1 MMKILT
7 ELTLYPIKS
16 CCGVALQ
23 EATITDSGLASGS
36 IQDREWM
43 VVDAQGQFVTQR
55 THPKMAIITPILKA
69 NMMELSAHGTRPL
82 AIPIEQPDPNAP
94 SLNVRIWRDA
104 IKAQDCGDEAASW
117 MSQVVGDGCRLVRFH
132 PHANRTPNT
141 KWTGGIEAHNM
152 FSDSYPFLVLS
163 QESLD
168 DLNQRLLAHGR
179 DAIPMNRFRPNI
191 VIGNV
196 PSYEEDRTH
205 SIRMG
210 DAVLQLVRPCQRCPV
225 PSVDQ
230 ATGIVGPDPLDILK
244 TYHTSEA
251 LKGAVTFGMHAILLQ
266 GTGETLRVGQRIEMS
281 STL

>member
-1 MMKILT
+1 MMLT

-16 CCGVALQ
+16 CHGIALQ
-23 EATITDSGLASGS
+23 EATITSSGLASGT

-55 THPKMAIITPILKA
+55 THPKMATITPRLNA
-69 NMMELSAHGTRPL
+69 NMMELRAPGLQALS
-82 AIPIEQPDPNAP
+82 IPIERPDSNAP
-94 SLNVRIWRDA
+94 SLNVRVWRDS
-104 IKAQDCGDEAASW
+104 IKAHDCGDEAASW
-117 MSQVVGDGCRLVRFH
+117 MSQVVGNGCRLVRFH
-132 PHANRTPNT
+132 PQSNRTPNT

-163 QESLD
+163 QASLD
-168 DLNQRLLAHGR
+168 DLNQKLLSQGR
-179 DAIPMNRFRPNI
+179 EAIPMNRFRPNI

-196 PSYEEDRTH
+196 PAYEEDHTH
-205 SIRMG
+205 SIRID

-251 LKGAVTFGMHAILLQ
+251 LRGAVTFGMHATLLQ
-266 GTGETLRVGQRIEMS
+266 GAGQTLRVGQHIAMS
-281 STL
+281 SIL